1 MLLKKTIPLTKHL
14 MVQVEGAGGRCTI
27 TVRRTTSSNSVKVY
41 AEWQC
46 RSRVE
51 ADRVLKHLS
60 VWAPRFEANKASMKE
75 LHRKVAPELRA

>member
-1 MLLKKTIPLTKHL
+1 MLITKTHTLAKHL
-14 MVQVEGAGGRCTI
+14 MVQVEGAGGRCAI
-27 TVRRTTSSNSVKVY
+27 TVRRTTTKGSVKVY
-41 AEWQC
+41 AEWHC

-60 VWAPRFEANKASMKE
+60 VWAPRFEAGKAKIDE